1 MSYRGKRS
9 YNGRGVRRS
18 GDGAIAQTMERVF
31 LFPALLVYLELVMH
45 IYTKTSLGYA
55 PVYIL
60 FALAGGL
67 ICSALAM
74 PFRRRANQLTACI
87 LAALISVVFCVELVA
102 KKILQT
108 YYGPSALKLAA
119 GNRLTDYADVI
130 FSTVLGSV
138 PILLVLLLPAILLCV
153 FGRQLLGF
161 ERLDVRFAG
170 LVLAGA
176 LVFHVLGLGA
186 VYLPWKGDL
195 TPKQLYHMDTNLDD
209 QMEQLG
215 LWTTLRL
222 DMKHMIFPPKGDLT
236 GDLAT

>member
-74 PFRRRANQLTACI
+74 PFRRRANQLTA
-87 LAALISVVFCVELVA
+87 
-102 KKILQT
+102 
-108 YYGPSALKLAA
+108 
-119 GNRLTDYADVI
+119 
-130 FSTVLGSV
+130 
-138 PILLVLLLPAILLCV
+138 
-153 FGRQLLGF
+153 
-161 ERLDVRFAG
+161 
-170 LVLAGA
+170 
-176 LVFHVLGLGA
+176 
-186 VYLPWKGDL
+186 
-195 TPKQLYHMDTNLDD
+195 
-209 QMEQLG
+209 
-215 LWTTLRL
+215 
-222 DMKHMIFPPKGDLT
+222 
-236 GDLAT
+236 